1 MKNAV
6 LTLGSAAACLAGACL
21 PAFAGGTVASP
32 VPEPSTILLVAGA
45 GGALIVIRQLRK
57 KK

>member
-1 MKNAV
+1 MKKTVFTISNA
-6 LTLGSAAACLAGACL
+6 LACLAAVCL
-21 PAFAGGTVASP
+21 PVFAGAANPGP

-45 GGALIVIRQLRK
+45 GGALLVYRQLRK